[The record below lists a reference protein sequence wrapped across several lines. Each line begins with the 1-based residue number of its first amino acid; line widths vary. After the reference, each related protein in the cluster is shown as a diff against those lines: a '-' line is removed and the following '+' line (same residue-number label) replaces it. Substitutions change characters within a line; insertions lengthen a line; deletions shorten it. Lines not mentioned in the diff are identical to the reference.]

1 MGEELASQL
10 VVERVNPDV
19 VLGVR
24 PEVSELAFD
33 GVAREYGA
41 ILSVLPLVREEDLV
55 LVVFLPRGLDRVK
68 LGAAVIRIPYW
79 RTPLKQRAPR
89 LYIRYLGK

>member
-1 MGEELASQL
+1 MHFSKPGEELASQL

-55 LVVFLPRGLDRVK
+55 LVVFLPRGSIESNLEPPS
-68 LGAAVIRIPYW
+68 LESRIGGPH
-79 RTPLKQRAPR
+79 
-89 LYIRYLGK
+89 